1 MAMRWLVLVLVLWAA
16 ALGAASTAQQPA
28 PAARQAA
35 RIRVA
40 DAGPVAFVAAGG
52 QLAVGVGQ
60 QLQFFDLNEP
70 ATPRDLVTVELAG
83 APLAIAASDRA
94 TLVAVSRGGA
104 PDEIVVVAPD
114 RHDALNEVDEAVTLA
129 SLAPFDVVEP
139 RQMVATIKIIP
150 FAVPRAM
157 AERCA
162 AIAAEGGPLLRVA
175 AFQPRQVGLVQ
186 TRLPGTKPGV
196 LDKTVEILNLRLAA
210 LGCPPVVERR
220 CDHGEA
226 PLAETIAALRRDG
239 VEMILVSGA
248 SAITDR
254 RDVIPAALTRLGG
267 TVEHLGMPVDP
278 GNLLMLGRLD
288 DKPFLGLPGC
298 VRSPK
303 LNGFDWVLQRL
314 MADLAVTRRDIVH
327 MGAGGLLK

>member
-1 MAMRWLVLVLVLWAA
+1 MIFAELPLDQAEGAVLAHSVRLGRESFKKGRVLSAADIAALRAADKVSVVAARLDTDDLAEDAAA
-16 ALGAASTAQQPA
+16 ALVARAAAGANLA
-28 PAARQAA
+28 
-35 RIRVA
+35 
-40 DAGPVAFVAAGG
+40 VAAAFTGRC
-52 QLAVGVGQ
+52 
-60 QLQFFDLNEP
+60 N
-70 ATPRDLVTVELAG
+70 
-83 APLAIAASDRA
+83 
-94 TLVAVSRGGA
+94 LVAERAG
-104 PDEIVVVAPD
+104 VVVVD
-114 RHDALNEVDEAVTLA
+114 RDRLDALNEVDEAVTLA